1 MEGSKNLTLLDSNI
15 LIYLRHPQ
23 LGQKIAAQLHDIRL
37 HTCNIIVAEVLGY
50 KDIDNTDAQYF
61 EDLFATMKNHAFDD
75 AITNKVIELRRTV
88 NIELPDAIIAATAL
102 ANDLILWTHNT
113 EDFKKISDL
122 SLFDPIEA

>member
-1 MEGSKNLTLLDSNI
+1 M
-15 LIYLRHPQ
+15 
-23 LGQKIAAQLHDIRL
+23 
-37 HTCNIIVAEVLGY
+37 LGY